1 MSKPSRS
8 LFLTTLCVIC
18 FTISIPYTSIA
29 DWFCLPLSF
38 LGMLIGI
45 VFIYGMAAEIT
56 KRIFYKLVPI

>member
-8 LFLTTLCVIC
+8 LFLTTLRVIC

-38 LGMLIGI
+38 LGMLIEI
-45 VFIYGMAAEIT
+45 VFIYGMAQ
-56 KRIFYKLVPI
+56 K